1 MKFAAHLRFTVFCAW
16 IFAAVPVVAQTG
28 SIQITVRIT
37 PSAGMAEPVRGFPI
51 YLLSKS
57 YADICKEAAASVPRP
72 DMDQFIDGLT
82 VSTKLKAWM
91 KQHHTVTLTGDDFI
105 NSLTTDEILG
115 IPEFRNAYL
124 SRNAG
129 DKIGGFPSPK
139 YKESD
144 RTKNPEKYK
153 RAMDDYEA
161 ALRKYVVTN
170 PQSKDGMDIGLDS
183 IDPSHAWMDKI
194 GAREPEIHRL
204 ALNLAQ
210 SKYHL
215 AQTVTDDYGRA
226 GFTGVAPGTYWLSS
240 LGVEAH
246 VSDTQ
251 ETWDAPVT
259 VQSGVTTQIDLSNF
273 NAVPPASGA
282 NSHLRSRLA
291 FPAIP
296 HTLSSW
302 LPRGSG

>member
-1 MKFAAHLRFTVFCAW
+1 MRISASIGVMKSLAPLRFVLLCAC
-16 IFAAVPVVAQTG
+16 ISAAVPVLAQTG

-37 PSAGMAEPVRGFPI
+37 PSAGMAEPVRGLPL

-57 YADICKEAAASVPRP
+57 YADIRKEADASVPRP
-72 DMDQFIDGLT
+72 DMDQFIDSLT
-82 VSTKLKAWM
+82 VSKELKAWM
-91 KQHHTVTLTGDDFI
+91 KQHHSVTITGDDFI
-105 NSLTTDEILG
+105 NSLTPDEILG

-129 DKIGGFPSPK
+129 DKVGGFPSPK

-161 ALRKYVVTN
+161 AIRKYLVTN
-170 PQSKDGMDIGLDS
+170 PQTKDGMDIGLDS
-183 IDPSHAWMDKI
+183 IDPSHNWQDKV
-194 GAREPEIHRL
+194 GAREPEIQRL

-215 AQTVTDDYGRA
+215 AQAVTDDFGRA
-226 GFTGVAPGTYWLSS
+226 GFTGVQPGTYWISS

-251 ETWDAPVT
+251 EAWDAPVT

-273 NAVPPASGA
+273 NAVPPTK
-282 NSHLRSRLA
+282 RSQ
-291 FPAIP
+291 
-296 HTLSSW
+296 
-302 LPRGSG
+302 